1 MRTLLKIF
9 YDKLFRLLVK
19 LKLIRNKT
27 FHVKGKEVI
36 FHSISDNN
44 LLINISIN
52 GFESH
57 ENEVIK
63 LVKNYHWNLEEFYDV
78 GSNVGHYATI
88 VSLFHENTSVTAVE
102 PFPLNA
108 NYIRELKVKN
118 DFSLEVVEKAVD
130 EYSDEIKKF
139 FFPVSKKSSR
149 LPGTGTLINSF
160 KGSGGIFNDLPFKE
174 VKVKTITLDDLI
186 GRSSKSSLVKIDCEG
201 NEFNI
206 LNKSKILERD
216 NVDFIVEI
224 MINDDDKNEIFHV
237 MKKNGFNG
245 YLITNAGLVRE
256 DRPLTLPKPNRHDR
270 TQWRNHFFTKK
281 PLSEIENFS
290 KSHYDYWI

>member
-118 DFSLEVVEKAVD
+118 DFSFEVVEKAVD

-139 FFPVSKKSSR
+139 FFPVSKKSSK

-160 KGSGGIFNDLPFKE
+160 KGSG
-174 VKVKTITLDDLI
+174 
-186 GRSSKSSLVKIDCEG
+186 
-201 NEFNI
+201 
-206 LNKSKILERD
+206 
-216 NVDFIVEI
+216 
-224 MINDDDKNEIFHV
+224 
-237 MKKNGFNG
+237 
-245 YLITNAGLVRE
+245 
-256 DRPLTLPKPNRHDR
+256 
-270 TQWRNHFFTKK
+270 
-281 PLSEIENFS
+281 
-290 KSHYDYWI
+290 